1 MWCELTKKGDYNVRQ
16 SNTYIVI
23 FTLITT
29 VFVGGTLA
37 ITSIL
42 LGPQQA
48 KSIEYD
54 TKSQILMA
62 VMELSDK
69 DDVLGIYDRRIQSLV
84 VNYKGEEVT
93 TDSKGQPLV
102 AEKVDVAKNYK
113 RKPEERLLP
122 VFKYMSES
130 NPDQIDAYIMPIYG
144 NGLWDRIWGFVA
156 LDNQLQTI
164 KGVSFGH
171 KGETPGLG
179 ARISDDPVISK
190 RYEGKKIYDG
200 QGQLVSVSMVKGEK
214 GNPLDDHHVDGMSG
228 ATMTGNGVNKMLKD
242 YLTCYES
249 YFNKVKSQ
257 RMAGL

>member
-1 MWCELTKKGDYNVRQ
+1 MRQ

-37 ITSIL
+37 VTSIL

-54 TKSQILMA
+54 TKSQILSA
-62 VMELSDK
+62 VMTLTK
-69 DDVLGIYDRRIQSLV
+69 NDDVLGIYDKRIQSLV
-84 VNYKGEEVT
+84 VNYQGEEVK
-93 TDSKGQPLV
+93 TDAKGQPLV

-113 RKPEERLLP
+113 LKPEDRLLP
-122 VFKYMSES
+122 VFRYMSES
-130 NPDQIDAYIMPIYG
+130 NPDQVEAYILPVYG

-156 LDNQLQTI
+156 LGSQLETI

-171 KGETPGLG
+171 KAETPGLG
-179 ARISDDPVISK
+179 ARIGDDPIVRQ
-190 RYEGKKIYDG
+190 RYEGKKIYDS
-200 QGQLVSVSMVKGEK
+200 QGKLVSVSMVKGEK
-214 GNPLDDHHVDGMSG
+214 GAPLDDHHVDGMSG
-228 ATMTGNGVNKMLKD
+228 ATMTGNGVNRMLMD
-242 YLTCYES
+242 YLLCYES
-249 YFNKVKSQ
+249 YFKKVKSQ

>member
-1 MWCELTKKGDYNVRQ
+1 MRQ

-37 ITSIL
+37 VTSIL

-54 TKSQILMA
+54 TKSQILSA
-62 VMELSDK
+62 VMQLSDE
-69 DDVLGIYDRRIQSLV
+69 DDVLGIYDKRIKSLV
-84 VNYKGEEVT
+84 VNYNGEEVT

-102 AEKVDVAKNYK
+102 AEKVDVSKNYK
-113 RKPEERLLP
+113 LSREERLLP
-122 VFKYMSES
+122 VFRYMSES
-130 NPDQIDAYIMPIYG
+130 DPNKVEAYILPVYG

-156 LDNQLQTI
+156 LGEQLETM

-179 ARISDDPVISK
+179 ARISDDPVIAE
-190 RYEGKKIYDG
+190 RYQGKKIYDDKG
-200 QGQLVSVSMVKGEK
+200 KLVSVSMVKGEK
-214 GNPLDDHHVDGMSG
+214 GEPLDEHHVDGMSG
-228 ATMTGNGVNKMLKD
+228 ATMTGNGVNRMLME

-249 YFNKVKSQ
+249 YFKKVKSQ

>member
-1 MWCELTKKGDYNVRQ
+1 MRQ

-37 ITSIL
+37 VTSIL

-54 TKSQILMA
+54 TKSQILSA
-62 VMELSDK
+62 VMQLSDK
-69 DDVLGIYDRRIQSLV
+69 DDVLGIYERRIQSLV

-102 AEKVDVAKNYK
+102 AEKVDVSKNYK
-113 RKPEERLLP
+113 LSREERLLP

-130 NPDQIDAYIMPIYG
+130 DPNKVEAYILPLYG
-144 NGLWDRIWGFVA
+144 NGLWDRIWGFMA
-156 LDNQLQTI
+156 LGEQLETV

-171 KGETPGLG
+171 KAETPGLG
-179 ARISDDPVISK
+179 ARISDDPVIAE
-190 RYEGKKIYDG
+190 RYQGKKIYDDKG
-200 QGQLVSVSMVKGEK
+200 KLVSVSMVKGEK
-214 GNPLDDHHVDGMSG
+214 GEPLDEHHVDGMSG
-228 ATMTGNGVNKMLKD
+228 ATMTGNGVNRMLME

-249 YFNKVKSQ
+249 YFKKVKSQ

>member
-1 MWCELTKKGDYNVRQ
+1 MRQ

-37 ITSIL
+37 VTSIL

-48 KSIEYD
+48 KSIEFD
-54 TKSQILMA
+54 TKSQILSA

-69 DDVLGIYDRRIQSLV
+69 DDVLGIYDKRIESLV
-84 VNYKGEEVT
+84 VNFKGEEVK
-93 TDSKGQPLV
+93 TDAKGQPLV

-113 RKPEERLLP
+113 LKREERLLP
-122 VFKYMSES
+122 IFKYISES
-130 NPDQIDAYIMPIYG
+130 DPNQVEAYILPVYG

-156 LDNQLQTI
+156 LDNSLEVV

-171 KGETPGLG
+171 KAETPGLG
-179 ARISDDPVISK
+179 ARISEDPVISQ
-190 RYEGKKIYDG
+190 RYEGKKIYDSKG
-200 QGQLVSVSMVKGEK
+200 KLVSVAMVKGEK
-214 GNPLDDHHVDGMSG
+214 GAPLDEHHVDGMSG
-228 ATMTGNGVNKMLKD
+228 ATMTGNGVNKMLMD

-249 YFNKVKSQ
+249 YFKKVKSQ
-257 RMAGL
+257 KMAGI

>member
-1 MWCELTKKGDYNVRQ
+1 MRQ

-37 ITSIL
+37 VTSIL

-54 TKSQILMA
+54 TKSQILSA
-62 VMELSDK
+62 VMQLSDK
-69 DDVLGIYDRRIQSLV
+69 DDVLGIYERRIQSLV

-102 AEKVDVAKNYK
+102 AEKVDVSKNYK
-113 RKPEERLLP
+113 LSREERLLP

-130 NPDQIDAYIMPIYG
+130 DPNKVEAYILPLYG
-144 NGLWDRIWGFVA
+144 NGLWDRIWGFMA
-156 LDNQLQTI
+156 LGEQLETV

-171 KGETPGLG
+171 KAETPGLG
-179 ARISDDPVISK
+179 ARISDDPVIAE
-190 RYEGKKIYDG
+190 RYQGKKIYDDKG
-200 QGQLVSVSMVKGEK
+200 KLVSVSMVKGEK
-214 GNPLDDHHVDGMSG
+214 GEPLDEHHVDGMSG
-228 ATMTGNGVNKMLKD
+228 ATMTGNGVNRMLME

-249 YFNKVKSQ
+249 YFKKVKSQ
-257 RMAGL
+257 RMAGI

>member
-1 MWCELTKKGDYNVRQ
+1 MRQ

-37 ITSIL
+37 VTSIL

-54 TKSQILMA
+54 TKSQILSA
-62 VMELSDK
+62 VMQLSDK
-69 DDVLGIYDRRIQSLV
+69 DDVLGIYERRIQSLV

-102 AEKVDVAKNYK
+102 AEKVDVSKNYK
-113 RKPEERLLP
+113 LSREERLLP
-122 VFKYMSES
+122 IFKYMSES
-130 NPDQIDAYIMPIYG
+130 DPNKVEAYILPLYG
-144 NGLWDRIWGFVA
+144 NGLWDRIWGFMA
-156 LDNQLQTI
+156 LGEQLETV

-171 KGETPGLG
+171 KAETPGLG
-179 ARISDDPVISK
+179 ARISDDPVIAE
-190 RYEGKKIYDG
+190 RYQGKKIYDDKG
-200 QGQLVSVSMVKGEK
+200 KLVSVSMVKGEK
-214 GNPLDDHHVDGMSG
+214 GEPLDEHHVDGMSG
-228 ATMTGNGVNKMLKD
+228 ATMTGNGVNRMLME

-249 YFNKVKSQ
+249 YFKKVKSQ

>member
-1 MWCELTKKGDYNVRQ
+1 
-16 SNTYIVI
+16 
-23 FTLITT
+23 

-37 ITSIL
+37 VTSIL

-54 TKSQILMA
+54 TKSQILSA
-62 VMELSDK
+62 VMQLSDK
-69 DDVLGIYDRRIQSLV
+69 DDVLGIYERRIQSLV

-102 AEKVDVAKNYK
+102 AEKVDVSKNYK
-113 RKPEERLLP
+113 LSREERLLP

-130 NPDQIDAYIMPIYG
+130 DPNKVEAYILPLYG
-144 NGLWDRIWGFVA
+144 NGLWDRIWGFMA
-156 LDNQLQTI
+156 LGEQLETV

-171 KGETPGLG
+171 KAETPGLG
-179 ARISDDPVISK
+179 ARISDDPVIAE
-190 RYEGKKIYDG
+190 RYQGKKIYDDKG
-200 QGQLVSVSMVKGEK
+200 KLVSVSMVKGEK
-214 GNPLDDHHVDGMSG
+214 GEPLDEHHVDGMSG
-228 ATMTGNGVNKMLKD
+228 ATMTGNGVNRMLME

-249 YFNKVKSQ
+249 YFKKVKSQ